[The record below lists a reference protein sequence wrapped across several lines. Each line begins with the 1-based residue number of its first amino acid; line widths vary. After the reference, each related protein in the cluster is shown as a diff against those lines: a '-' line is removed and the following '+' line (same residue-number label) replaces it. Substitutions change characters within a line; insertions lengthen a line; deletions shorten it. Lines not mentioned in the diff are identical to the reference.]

1 MDFFKVI
8 QSLENIQHPAI
19 ATSLINLGILQDI
32 DFDEENK
39 KVTATFVWPFAN
51 IPIRDKIID
60 SVRAPLKQMGLDLEF
75 KERVMNEEEKEKFL
89 ELEKRYWRGGVS
101 GCGV

>member
-8 QSLENIQHPAI
+8 KTLESVQHPAI

-32 DFDEENK
+32 DFDEEKN

-51 IPIRDKIID
+51 IPIKEQLINSVKI
-60 SVRAPLKQMGLDLEF
+60 PLKQLGLELEYN
-75 KERVMNEEEKEKFL
+75 ERIMNEDERNRFL
-89 ELEKRYWRGGVS
+89 ELEKKYWRGGPAA
-101 GCGV
+101 CGV